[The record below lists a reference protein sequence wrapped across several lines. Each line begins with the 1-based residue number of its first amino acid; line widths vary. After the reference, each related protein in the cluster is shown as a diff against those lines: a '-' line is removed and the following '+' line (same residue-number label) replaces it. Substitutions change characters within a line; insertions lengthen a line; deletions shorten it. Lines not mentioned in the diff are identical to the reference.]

1 MSERTMRANKLIVP
15 AALLLA
21 AGLAEGGSSWQVAGQ
36 TLADDAALASRVDK
50 RTKDWQPTSAERR
63 LDEIGWAKDLRDALK
78 LAKENG
84 RPVFLFTY
92 SGSAVRDRAIAGQR
106 C

>member
-1 MSERTMRANKLIVP
+1 MKTVNKQFLAV
-15 AALLLA
+15 LLLT
-21 AGLAEGGSSWQVAGQ
+21 AGLAGGA
-36 TLADDAALASRVDK
+36 AALQVQNKQKSDDGGLAARVDK
-50 RTKDWQPTSAERR
+50 RIQDWQPTKAERR
-63 LDEIGWAKDLRDALK
+63 LDDVGWAKDLRDALR

-92 SGSAVRDRAIAGQR
+92 SGSAIRENAISLRR

>member
-1 MSERTMRANKLIVP
+1 MRATKLTIP

-21 AGLAEGGSSWQVAGQ
+21 AGLTGGAAGWQATGDKKP
-36 TLADDAALASRVDK
+36 APDDGALAARVDK
-50 RTKDWQPTSAERR
+50 RIDAWQPTSAERR
-63 LDEIGWAKDLRDALK
+63 LDEIGWAKDLQGALR

-92 SGSAVRDRAIAGQR
+92 SGSAIRDHAIAQQR

>member
-1 MSERTMRANKLIVP
+1 MMRTSKLIVP

-21 AGLAEGGSSWQVAGQ
+21 AGLAEDVSSWQESGRNPA
-36 TLADDAALASRVDK
+36 ADNAALASRVDK
-50 RTKDWQPTSAERR
+50 RTKDWQPTSGERR
-63 LDEIGWAKDLRDALK
+63 LDEIGWAKDLRDALT

-92 SGSAVRDRAIAGQR
+92 SGSAVRDHAIAGQR

>member
-1 MSERTMRANKLIVP
+1 MRATKLIVP

-21 AGLAEGGSSWQVAGQ
+21 AGLAEDVSSRQVSGRKP
-36 TLADDAALASRVDK
+36 ADDAALASRVDK

-63 LDEIGWAKDLRDALK
+63 LDEIGWTKDLRDALT

-84 RPVFLFTY
+84 RPIFLFSY